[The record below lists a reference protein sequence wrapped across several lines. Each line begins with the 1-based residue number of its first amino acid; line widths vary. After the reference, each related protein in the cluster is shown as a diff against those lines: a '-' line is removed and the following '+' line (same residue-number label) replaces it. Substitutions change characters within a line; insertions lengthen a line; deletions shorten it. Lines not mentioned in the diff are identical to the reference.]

1 MSTAPAVVSPLE
13 ALAAEVAADV
23 SRIEREMRVEIR
35 AEIADMRAARAE
47 QDLRIASRLA
57 ELQDGPPGPPGAR
70 GERGEPGE
78 GIMGPAGEQGP
89 PGPPG
94 APGERGP
101 PGETPPLHAP
111 EDVALMIG
119 RAIAMLEEPPPA
131 TTAAPA
137 PVINVTVPPP
147 IARTERTRVVKHD
160 DKGRIL
166 EIERDV
172 A

>member
-1 MSTAPAVVSPLE
+1 
-13 ALAAEVAADV
+13 
-23 SRIEREMRVEIR
+23 
-35 AEIADMRAARAE
+35 
-47 QDLRIASRLA
+47 
-57 ELQDGPPGPPGAR
+57 
-70 GERGEPGE
+70 
-78 GIMGPAGEQGP
+78 MGPAGEQGP

-94 APGERGP
+94 TPGEQGP

-111 EDVALMIG
+111 DDVALMIG
-119 RAIAMLEEPPPA
+119 KAIAMLEEPPPA

-147 IARTERTRVVKHD
+147 AARTERTRVVKHD